1 MKVSVYVLQELWH
14 AKLEH
19 DEGQIFIS
27 LSLNG
32 ADKGEMTSDAF
43 FSGSKCEE
51 VS

>member
-14 AKLEH
+14 AKLEYG
-19 DEGQIFIS
+19 EGQIFIS
-27 LSLNG
+27 LMLNG
-32 ADKGEMTSDAF
+32 VDKGEMTSDAF